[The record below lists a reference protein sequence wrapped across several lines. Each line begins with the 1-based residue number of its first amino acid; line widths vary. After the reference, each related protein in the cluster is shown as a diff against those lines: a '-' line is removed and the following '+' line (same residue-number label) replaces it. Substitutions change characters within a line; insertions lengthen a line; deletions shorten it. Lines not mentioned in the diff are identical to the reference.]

1 MKREW
6 KKLCKCF
13 DSIPK
18 PWQNIKQQKK
28 IKRTHQV
35 KKSNSWVASPGFSQ
49 ESHYITCGL
58 QCQNSENPQQIKIDR
73 QYLPKHFKPNNKYC
87 QNVFKSNW
95 FFSASLSLSLAPVG
109 QFDLFFRKFE
119 KCYIQYDY
127 VIERGLSLAIFSIA
141 LYFDVVHHGNSII
154 YLIIAQ
160 YTIYK
165 FNSHYD
171 FIRLRLIS
179 SHFINIVSLSIFSLL
194 WFDKPNAFWIH

>member
-95 FFSASLSLSLAPVG
+95 FFSAFLSLSRSGRSIWFVFSEIRKMLHSIWLCNWTWVVLG
-109 QFDLFFRKFE
+109 NFFSRTLFRCCSPWKLHHLS
-119 KCYIQYDY
+119 YNRTIHNIQ
-127 VIERGLSLAIFSIA
+127 I
-141 LYFDVVHHGNSII
+141 
-154 YLIIAQ
+154 
-160 YTIYK
+160 
-165 FNSHYD
+165 
-171 FIRLRLIS
+171 
-179 SHFINIVSLSIFSLL
+179 
-194 WFDKPNAFWIH
+194 